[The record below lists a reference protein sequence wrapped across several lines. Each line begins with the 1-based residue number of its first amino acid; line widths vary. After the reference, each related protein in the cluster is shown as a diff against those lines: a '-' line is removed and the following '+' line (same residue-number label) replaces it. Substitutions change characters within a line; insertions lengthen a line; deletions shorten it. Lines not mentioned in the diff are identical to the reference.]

1 MLGGARYYDV
11 KIDVDFDAGLLPGQ
25 DLDAKSDW
33 WDGVVGLRGRGDFN
47 EHWFSTALVD
57 VGGFDSGND
66 FTWQVLATVGY
77 QFNDAWSAQA
87 GWRYLDIE
95 KEISD
100 EPVQVELDGP
110 IVGFT
115 YRF

>member
-1 MLGGARYYDV
+1 
-11 KIDVDFDAGLLPGQ
+11 
-25 DLDAKSDW
+25 
-33 WDGVVGLRGRGDFN
+33 
-47 EHWFSTALVD
+47 
-57 VGGFDSGND
+57 
-66 FTWQVLATVGY
+66 VLATVGY
-77 QFNDAWSAQA
+77 QFNDTWSAQA

-95 KEISD
+95 KEIAD